1 MKYSLFKLMVRDTL
15 LHNSLEANDQ
25 THRFYSNSANDFVL
39 FVAGL
44 MLFLVSL
51 IMLYIKR
58 HIRDS
63 DVDDEKDVYLI
74 AREMHHRELALQKKN
89 NVNSIPSIKDR
100 PLLDQIPEHEI

>member
-1 MKYSLFKLMVRDTL
+1 MWRSNQFHPCREVKRLF
-15 LHNSLEANDQ
+15 A
-25 THRFYSNSANDFVL
+25 DFCL
-39 FVAGL
+39 RITFFNFPGL

-51 IMLYIKR
+51 LMLYIKR
-58 HIRDS
+58 HVRDN
-63 DVDDEKDVYLI
+63 DVDDDQDVYLI